1 MEPLFST
8 RQVCVF
14 IRKRIYQRN
23 KGYLVLSS
31 HLIITVLVPFI
42 HFESKKALGCIFYA
56 VHLLENQVNYIFK
69 LQWMI
74 YLESKFHWNKWH
86 LFYTD
91 SSFSLQSTHYNE
103 GKCFQTKNDL
113 QLVQIHVAVIK
124 KPILCIVLS
133 KVYVSVRPLIIE
145 STATNFSLFTNSQYF
160 NIIVWTSSHFIRIS
174 SSSCVKKIMQ
184 SWKRYVL

>member
-1 MEPLFST
+1 MFSLEKEYTNET
-8 RQVCVF
+8 RVIWFYRF
-14 IRKRIYQRN
+14 IIIFDHNCPGTIHSVWIKKEHWVAYSMPRN
-23 KGYLVLSS
+23 D
-31 HLIITVLVPFI
+31 
-42 HFESKKALGCIFYA
+42 
-56 VHLLENQVNYIFK
+56 IFK

-160 NIIVWTSSHFIRIS
+160 NIIVWTSSQFIRIS

>member
-14 IRKRIYQRN
+14 IRKGIYQRN
-23 KGYLVLSS
+23 KDYLVLSS
-31 HLIITVLVPFI
+31 YLIMTVLVPFI
-42 HFESKKALGCIFYA
+42 HFESKKHWVAYYMPL
-56 VHLLENQVNYIFK
+56 NQVKNIFK

-160 NIIVWTSSHFIRIS
+160 NIIVWTSSQFIRIS